1 LLTANTADGLS
12 IDPKFACDP
21 SSGPTLG
28 RLNCK
33 WLFAGSL
40 LDSSEKIV
48 EELCA
53 PKIGC
58 TKFVVIWKLFGARS
72 FPVAPVALQMTVPN
86 WQIPS
91 DR

>member
-1 LLTANTADGLS
+1 MKNLEAPKIWYNTGSQHLY
-12 IDPKFACDP
+12 
-21 SSGPTLG
+21 GEQTL
-28 RLNCK
+28 RQV
-33 WLFAGSL
+33 AAH
-40 LDSSEKIV
+40 SEKIV

-72 FPVAPVALQMTVPN
+72 FPVAPAALQMTVPN